1 MKTFKELISGD
12 QLVLVDFFATWCGPC
27 KAMPPILKE
36 VVGQVGNKVKV
47 IKVDVDKNPAA
58 ASQFQIRGIPTLILF
73 QKGTQLWRKSGVPSV
88 QELLTTIESHYSKT
102 SA

>member
-27 KAMPPILKE
+27 QAMPPILKAVINQLGE
-36 VVGQVGNKVKV
+36 KVKV

-58 ASQFQIRGIPTLILF
+58 ARQFQVRGVPTLILF
-73 QKGTQLWRKSGVPSV
+73 HKGFQLWRKSGVPSV
-88 QELLTTIESHYSKT
+88 EELVNLIENHYTKTT
-102 SA
+102 A